1 MCGIMLN
8 TGKVLKKI
16 KIRFIPFGLEIQSF
30 AEDRG
35 YKDNLIG
42 ICCLYLE

>member
-1 MCGIMLN
+1 MLSAA
-8 TGKVLKKI
+8 KVLKNI
-16 KIRFIPFGLEIQSF
+16 KIRFIPFRFENQSF
-30 AEDRG
+30 AKDKG